1 MLPVWPSDDWKLIS
15 ISWRIKNETKSND
28 FPALQ
33 EACNGVSLKIF
44 SIKSELVPAYCKII
58 LAESN
63 FPL

>member
-1 MLPVWPSDDWKLIS
+1 
-15 ISWRIKNETKSND
+15 
-28 FPALQ
+28 
-33 EACNGVSLKIF
+33 LKIF